1 MFIMIHFP
9 EVTSALGSA
18 LLRFIT
24 LCHTLR
30 KCSLKQLE
38 KILILTP
45 SSKYFAENIIVLAK
59 DKSVVK
65 TQSVF
70 ILYSR
75 QNETVEELYSSV
87 LNDIRKDLGCINV
100 FYVF

>member
-1 MFIMIHFP
+1 MIHFP

-24 LCHTLR
+24 ICHTLR

-38 KILILTP
+38 KILILSP
-45 SSKYFAENIIVLAK
+45 SGNNFGENVIVLAK

-65 TQSVF
+65 TQSVL
-70 ILYSR
+70 IL
-75 QNETVEELYSSV
+75 
-87 LNDIRKDLGCINV
+87 
-100 FYVF
+100 

>member
-1 MFIMIHFP
+1 MLIMIHFP
-9 EVTSALGSA
+9 EVTSAFGSA

-24 LCHTLR
+24 ICHTLR

-45 SSKYFAENIIVLAK
+45 SGKHFGETIIVLAK

-65 TQSVF
+65 TQSVR
-70 ILYSR
+70 IL
-75 QNETVEELYSSV
+75 
-87 LNDIRKDLGCINV
+87 
-100 FYVF
+100 